1 MAISVGTADVGESP
15 GERRAEELHRVSELI
30 RERTRTRLMEREA
43 RALALHRLAEL
54 HPAETSVLLEA
65 ARKELGLTT

>member
-1 MAISVGTADVGESP
+1 MTIGIGTADIGESP
-15 GERRAEELHRVSELI
+15 DERRVEQEARVRDLI
-30 RERTRTRLMEREA
+30 RERARVRLMEREA
-43 RALALHRLAEL
+43 RSIALHRLAEL